1 MIEARV
7 GFSCQ
12 ANTYFFLRNEQH
24 PVITPPTSHRT
35 NGLPSTLTLRGA
47 DVSSLQRALDLG
59 AQYYNAHGIPQHP
72 LDILKEIGVN
82 YIRLRLWNNPPS
94 GYNDKAKVLLF
105 AQGIKAK
112 GFGFM
117 LDFHYSDTWADP
129 AKQYKPARWAN
140 HGIAQLQKDVYDY
153 TYDVCSALQ
162 AQGTAPDIVQIGNE
176 ITNGMLWP
184 EGKVIEN
191 DFTNLSLLLKAGYQ
205 AVKTC
210 NSAIKVAIHIDR
222 GGDNDGARWFFD
234 GIRNQG
240 VEWDITALSYYC
252 YWHGPLM
259 AMQKNVKDM
268 IIRYDRPV
276 IIAETAYP
284 FTSANADHE
293 PNVIDSPEPCA
304 GYPATPEGQARNFLD
319 VQETARQ
326 GGAIGVFYW
335 EPTWIATPGNGWDP
349 ERLLETGSQ
358 WDNQAIFDR
367 QGRLNP
373 LIKWIRE

>member
-1 MIEARV
+1 MTT
-7 GFSCQ
+7 S
-12 ANTYFFLRNEQH
+12 
-24 PVITPPTSHRT
+24 PTSHRT
-35 NGLPSTLTLRGA
+35 NGLTSTLTIRGA

-59 AQYYNAHGIPQHP
+59 TQYYNAHGIPQHP

-94 GYNDKAKVLLF
+94 GYNNKAKVLFF
-105 AQGIKAK
+105 AQVVKSK
-112 GFGFM
+112 EFGLM

-129 AKQYKPARWAN
+129 AKQYKPAAWAD
-140 HGIAQLQKDVYDY
+140 HDVTQLQKDIYDY
-153 TYDVCSALQ
+153 TYDVCVALQ
-162 AQGTAPDIVQIGNE
+162 AQGTTPDIVQIGNE

-184 EGKVIEN
+184 EGKVIKSN
-191 DFTNLSLLLKAGYQ
+191 FINLSLLLRAGYQ

-210 NSAIKVAIHIDR
+210 NSAIKVAVHIDR

-268 IIRYDRPV
+268 IIRYNRPV

-293 PNVIDSPEPCA
+293 PNAIDSPEPCVN
-304 GYPATPEGQARNFLD
+304 YPATHEGQARNFHD

-335 EPTWIATPGNGWDP
+335 EPTWIAIPGNGWDP
-349 ERLLETGSQ
+349 EHLLETGSQ
-358 WDNQAIFDR
+358 WDNQAIFDQ

-373 LIKWIRE
+373 LIKWLL